1 MKYDKKKMKEEHWEK
16 DAGYAKCANMK
27 YSNVP
32 NPESL
37 KRNEEK
43 LAKFVD
49 NHRMKYD

>member
-1 MKYDKKKMKEEHWEK
+1 MKDKKMKEDKPWEK

-43 LAKFVD
+43 LVKYV
-49 NHRMKYD
+49 NNNRMKYD

>member
-1 MKYDKKKMKEEHWEK
+1 MKENQPWEK
-16 DAGYAKCANMK
+16 DAGYAKTSNMK

-43 LAKFVD
+43 LANFV
-49 NHRMKYD
+49 NKNRMKYD